1 MLMMLAWFWASG
13 TPPNLEK
20 RGFGLARAP
29 CEKLGPMM
37 RAREGLMGCCG
48 CFVASVFRKNPWF
61 LRGFRAFR
69 TTASIVERF
78 KRARQL
84 KGCQKLIC
92 LSLCETLGAG
102 GG

>member
-1 MLMMLAWFWASG
+1 MLMMLAWFWACG
-13 TPPNLEK
+13 TLEK

-48 CFVASVFRKNPWF
+48 VASVHGF

-69 TTASIVERF
+69 TAACCVPLDAVLEASR
-78 KRARQL
+78 RAPREFEAILGGVGGSGARPL
-84 KGCQKLIC
+84 KLA
-92 LSLCETLGAG
+92 L
-102 GG
+102 